1 MDSSNH
7 VNHTQGTLP
16 QSLNRLPE
24 LAHNLWW
31 SWTLEARQLFE
42 LIDPTLWFLTHHNP
56 VKLLADVKPDR
67 LSHLAEDPSFLR
79 QYSAVFRLFDEYL
92 ANKKS
97 WLGTNHADLTK
108 STIAY
113 FSAEFGLHT
122 SVPIYSGGLGI
133 LAGDHCKEA
142 SDLGLPFVG
151 IGFMYPQGYFR
162 QRISPEGWQEAT
174 YAPFNRHESPIQLA
188 QTPSGQP
195 CRFSVEMGGRRVTAA
210 VWRVL
215 VGRISLYL
223 IDTDVP
229 DNSPEDR
236 ALSARLYGGDQEMR
250 LCQEILLGIGGVR
263 MLRALGIAPS
273 VWHANEGHSAFLTLE
288 RVREFVQQGATHAEA
303 CETVRQSTVFTTHT
317 PVPAGHDVFPH
328 HLIER
333 YFAGY
338 WEQLGLSRDEFLRL
352 GETTTSHSHGFN
364 MTALVMR
371 LSAHVNGVSR
381 EHGRVS
387 REMWRHFWP
396 GLQTEQVP
404 IRSVTNGIHAP
415 TWISPELHHLYSK
428 WLSPTWTQTCDDPAM
443 WQRVMDIPDHELW
456 AVRQLTKRKLMGFI
470 RERARQGWMHGQ
482 LQASQVI
489 AGGTLLDPEALTIGF
504 ARRFATYKRATLL
517 FRDLER
523 LKLLLQDRWRTVQL
537 VFAGKAHPA
546 DEPGRYFIHEV
557 LSFCHDHK
565 LGGRIAFLEDYE
577 MHMAKY
583 LVQGVDIW
591 LNTPRF
597 PMEASGTSGMKAAL
611 NGVLNLSVLDGWW
624 VEGYNGGNGWGIQP
638 LGEQADTQAQDHH
651 EAEQLY
657 RVLEQEA
664 VPLFYQRDRDG
675 IPRGWLHMVKE
686 CIRTTAPQ
694 FCTTRMVK
702 DYVGLMYRPA
712 TTRTPTAW

>member
-1 MDSSNH
+1 MDFRNVGNGSLGS
-7 VNHTQGTLP
+7 LP

-24 LAHNLWW
+24 LAQNLWW

-42 LIDPTLWFLTHHNP
+42 GIDPTLWFLTNHNP
-56 VKLLADVKPDR
+56 VKLLSDVTPGR
-67 LSHLAEDPSFLR
+67 LTRLAEDPSFLR

-97 WLGTNHADLTK
+97 WAGTHHADLTK
-108 STIAY
+108 TTIAY
-113 FSAEFGLHT
+113 FSAEFGLHA

-142 SDLGLPFVG
+142 SDLGLPIVG

-162 QRISPEGWQEAT
+162 QRITPEGWQEAA
-174 YAPFNRHESPIQLA
+174 YSPFNREESPVHPAL
-188 QTPSGQP
+188 TPSGEV
-195 CRFSVEMGGRRVTAA
+195 CRFAVEMGSRRVTAA

-215 VGRISLYL
+215 VGRIPLFL

-229 DNSPEDR
+229 ENSPEDR

-263 MLRALGIAPS
+263 MLRSLGISPS

-288 RVREFVQQGATHAEA
+288 RVREFVQTGLAHAEA
-303 CETVRQSTVFTTHT
+303 SELVRQSTVFTTHT

-328 HLIER
+328 HLMDR

-338 WEQLGLSRDEFLRL
+338 WEQLGLSREEFLRL
-352 GETTTSHSHGFN
+352 GETPESSGHGFN

-381 EHGRVS
+381 EHGRVT
-387 REMWRHFWP
+387 RDMWRHFWP
-396 GLQTEQVP
+396 GLPTDQVP

-415 TWISPELHHLYSK
+415 TWISAELHHLYSRS
-428 WLSPTWTQTCDDPAM
+428 LSPTWTHTCDDPIM

-456 AVRQLTKRKLMGFI
+456 AVRQSMKRKLMGFI
-470 RERARQGWMHGQ
+470 RERARVGWMQGH
-482 LQASQVI
+482 LQPSQ
-489 AGGTLLDPEALTIGF
+489 ALTRGTLLDPEALTIGF

-517 FRDLER
+517 FQELER
-523 LKLLLQDRWRTVQL
+523 LQALLQDRWRPVQ
-537 VFAGKAHPA
+537 VIFAGKAHPA
-546 DEPGRYFIHEV
+546 DELGRYFIHEV
-557 LSFCHDHK
+557 LNFCHDHK
-565 LGGRIAFLEDYE
+565 FGGRLAFLEDYE

-624 VEGYNGGNGWGIQP
+624 VEGYNGANGWGIQP
-638 LGEQADTQAQDHH
+638 LSEPADAQTQDRHDV
-651 EAEQLY
+651 EQLY
-657 RVLEQEA
+657 RVLEQEV

-675 IPRGWLHMVKE
+675 IPRGWLQMVKE
-686 CIRTTAPQ
+686 CIRTIAPQ
-694 FCTTRMVK
+694 FCTTRMLK

-712 TTRTPTAW
+712 TVRLPTTW

>member
-1 MDSSNH
+1 LDTSI
-7 VNHTQGTLP
+7 
-16 QSLNRLPE
+16 SLNGSLAPLPPSLGRLSD
-24 LAHNLWW
+24 LAQNLWW
-31 SWTLEARQLFE
+31 SWTLEARELFE
-42 LIDPTLWFLTHHNP
+42 TIDPTLWFHTHHNP
-56 VKLLADVKPDR
+56 VKLLADVAPDR
-67 LSHLAEDPSFLR
+67 LAQLAQDPSFLR
-79 QYSAVFRLFDEYL
+79 HYSAVLHLFDEYR

-97 WLGTNHADLTK
+97 WLGTHHPDLAKT
-108 STIAY
+108 TIAY

-142 SDLGLPFVG
+142 SDLGVPLVG

-162 QRISPEGWQEAT
+162 QRLTQEGWQEAA
-174 YAPFNRHESPIQLA
+174 YAPFNREESPIQPA
-188 QTPSGQP
+188 QTPSGEA
-195 CRFSVEMGGRRVTAA
+195 CRFTVEMGGRHVTAA
-210 VWRVL
+210 VWRVV
-215 VGRISLYL
+215 VGRVPLFL

-229 DNSPEDR
+229 ENSPENR

-263 MLRALGIAPS
+263 LLRTLDIAPAI
-273 VWHANEGHSAFLTLE
+273 WHANEGHSAFLTLE
-288 RVREFVQQGATHAEA
+288 RLRELMHEGASHAEA
-303 CETVRQSTVFTTHT
+303 SELVRQSTVFTTHT

-328 HLIER
+328 HLMDR

-338 WEQLGLSRDEFLRL
+338 WEQLGLSREAFLGL
-352 GETTTSHSHGFN
+352 GETPESRGQGFN
-364 MTALVMR
+364 MTALAMR

-381 EHGRVS
+381 EHGRVT

-396 GLQTEQVP
+396 GLPAEQVP
-404 IRSVTNGIHAP
+404 IRSVTNGVHAP
-415 TWISPELHHLYSK
+415 TWISPTLHHLYGKS
-428 WLSPTWTQTCDDPAM
+428 LSPTWTGNCDDPAM
-443 WQRVMDIPDHELW
+443 WQRVTDIPDAELW
-456 AVRQLTKRKLMGFI
+456 AVRQAMKRKLMSFI
-470 RERARQGWMHGQ
+470 RERARTGWMQGH
-482 LQASQVI
+482 LQPLQVLTR
-489 AGGTLLDPEALTIGF
+489 GTLLDPEALTIGF

-517 FRDLER
+517 FHDLER
-523 LKLLLQDRWRTVQL
+523 LKLLLQNKWRPVQL

-565 LGGRIAFLEDYE
+565 LGGQIAFLEDYD

-597 PMEASGTSGMKAAL
+597 PLEASGTSGMKAAL

-624 VEGYNGGNGWGIQP
+624 AEGYNGANGWGIQP
-638 LGEQADTQAQDHH
+638 LADQAETKFQDQHD
-651 EAEQLY
+651 AEQLY
-657 RVLEQEA
+657 RILEQEA
-664 VPLFYQRDRDG
+664 VPLYYQRDRDG

-686 CIRTTAPQ
+686 CIRTIAPQ

-702 DYVGLMYRPA
+702 DYVGMLYEAA
-712 TTRTPTAW
+712 TQRAPSTW

>member
-1 MDSSNH
+1 MDSSNQ
-7 VNHTQGTLP
+7 VNHAQGALP

-67 LSHLAEDPSFLR
+67 LNHLSEDPSFLR
-79 QYSAVFRLFDEYL
+79 HYSAVFRLFDEYM

-97 WLGTNHADLTK
+97 WLGTHHTDLTK

-195 CRFSVEMGGRRVTAA
+195 CRFSVDMGGRRVTAA

-229 DNSPEDR
+229 ENSPEDR

-263 MLRALGIAPS
+263 MLRALGISPS

-288 RVREFVQQGATHAEA
+288 RVRELVDQGSTHAEA
-303 CETVRQSTVFTTHT
+303 CEAVRQSTVFTTHT

-396 GLQTEQVP
+396 GLQTDQVP

-456 AVRQLTKRKLMGFI
+456 AVRQITKRKLMGFI

-482 LQASQVI
+482 LQPSQVI

-523 LKLLLQDRWRTVQL
+523 LKHLLQDRWRTVQL

-664 VPLFYQRDRDG
+664 VRLYYQRDRDG

-712 TTRTPTAW
+712 TTRTPTTW

>member
-1 MDSSNH
+1 VETSAPVNGSSGH
-7 VNHTQGTLP
+7 LP
-16 QSLNRLPE
+16 QNLSRLSE
-24 LAHNLWW
+24 LAQNLWW
-31 SWTLEARQLFE
+31 SWTPEARQLFE
-42 LIDPTLWFLTHHNP
+42 AIDPTLWFLTHHNP

-67 LSHLAEDPSFLR
+67 LVRLAEDPSFLR
-79 QYSAVFRLFDEYL
+79 QYSAVFRLFDEYR

-97 WLGTNHADLTK
+97 WFGTQHADLTK

-142 SDLGLPFVG
+142 SDLGLPLVG

-162 QRISPEGWQEAT
+162 QRITAEGWQEAA
-174 YAPFNRHESPIQLA
+174 YSPFNREDSPIHPA
-188 QTPSGQP
+188 QTPSGEP
-195 CRFSVEMGGRRVTAA
+195 CRITVDMGSRHVTAV

-215 VGRISLYL
+215 VGRVPLFL

-229 DNSPEDR
+229 ENSPENR

-263 MLRALGIAPS
+263 MLRALGIAPT

-288 RVREFVQQGATHAEA
+288 RVRELIQKGSSHAEA
-303 CETVRQSTVFTTHT
+303 SEIVRQSTVFTTHT

-328 HLIER
+328 HLMDQ

-338 WEQLGLSRDEFLRL
+338 WEQLGLSREEFLGL
-352 GETTTSHSHGFN
+352 GETPESRGQVFN

-381 EHGRVS
+381 EHGRVT
-387 REMWRHFWP
+387 REMWQHFWP
-396 GLQTEQVP
+396 GLPTEQIP

-415 TWISPELHHLYSK
+415 TWISPELHNLYSK
-428 WLSPTWTQTCDDPAM
+428 SLSPTWTNTCDDPAM

-456 AVRQLTKRKLMGFI
+456 AVRQTMKRKLMSFI
-470 RERARQGWMHGQ
+470 RERARNGWMHGQ
-482 LQASQVI
+482 LQPSQVLTR
-489 AGGTLLDPEALTIGF
+489 GTLLDPEALTIGF

-517 FRDLER
+517 FQDLER
-523 LKLLLQDRWRTVQL
+523 LKQLLQDRWRPVQL
-537 VFAGKAHPA
+537 IFAGKAHPA

-557 LSFCHDHK
+557 LNFCHDHK
-565 LGGRIAFLEDYE
+565 LGGHIAFLEDYE

-597 PMEASGTSGMKAAL
+597 PLEASGTSGMKAAL
-611 NGVLNLSVLDGWW
+611 NGALNLSVLDGWW
-624 VEGYNGGNGWGIQP
+624 VEGYNGANGWGIQP
-638 LGEQADTQAQDHH
+638 LSEQADVQAQDRHD
-651 EAEQLY
+651 AEQLY
-657 RVLEQEA
+657 RLLEQEA

-675 IPRGWLHMVKE
+675 IPRGWLQMVKE
-686 CIRTTAPQ
+686 CIRTIAPQ
-694 FCTTRMVK
+694 FCTKRMVK
-702 DYVGLMYRPA
+702 DYVGMMYSAA
-712 TTRTPTAW
+712 TVRTPSTW